1 MLDLYT
7 PFQDEMRK
15 LSLLP
20 SLYELW
26 RYHQGTTTSGI
37 LKLSGPP
44 GFLQIEMYAWE
55 LDILSREV
63 LLNAG
68 SQGSNSLRT
77 FPGIMRAVNHIRR
90 INEGL
95 SEREIHSG
103 DDALRAMHPHVHQQ
117 IRWQHT
123 RDEARI
129 FRTFRIFGYPALERV
144 FVDVTGVPVRALF
157 FMGLAIRGALNKD
170 LRFNANQEFTEFG
183 IENEVRDAF
192 FRLVSASDEA
202 IRDQLRQV
210 QKYDSRWAYTW
221 NPLESKPFI
230 FMTGDDPSH
239 LWCPLPT
246 MLFRRITEGLF
257 YDLLKHPSYSK
268 PYGDAFEAYVGEVLR
283 EIFLAN
289 KYIIAGEE
297 PYKSKQGIRHGTDWI
312 VSDATANIF
321 IECKTKR
328 MKHDAKT
335 VGEGEVLEAELK
347 DLAKAIAQLYANI
360 DDALAGRSQWIPN
373 DLPAYPFIITYED
386 WYLFTPQ
393 VVGSLKDLVVAQLRK
408 KGLPVTLL
416 DSMPYFITSISEFEV
431 AAQAIAH
438 IGIGRYCSKCSTT
451 AYRHFRLSDCA
462 HEEFPEENTH
472 YRRLFGDS
480 WAEMFPSIKHLLDLP
495 PAT

>member
-7 PFQDEMRK
+7 PFQDETRK

-26 RYHQGTTTSGI
+26 RFHQGIPTSGI

-44 GFLQIEMYAWE
+44 GFLQIEVYAWE
-55 LDILSREV
+55 LDILSREI

-68 SQGSNSLRT
+68 EQGSNSLRT
-77 FPGIMRAVNHIRR
+77 FPGIVRAINHIRR
-90 INEGL
+90 INQGL

-103 DDALRAMHPHVHQQ
+103 DDALRAMHQHVHQQ

-123 RDEARI
+123 RDEARLI
-129 FRTFRIFGYPALERV
+129 RTFKVFGYPDLERV
-144 FVDVTGVPVRALF
+144 FVEATGVPVRSLF

-170 LRFNANQEFTEFG
+170 LRFNANQDFTEFG
-183 IENEVRDAF
+183 IEDEVRDSF
-192 FRLVSASDEA
+192 FRLVSTSNET
-202 IRDQLRQV
+202 IRDQLRQI

-230 FMTGDDPSH
+230 FIGGDDPSH

-257 YDLLKHPSYSK
+257 YDLLRHPSYSK
-268 PYGDAFEAYVGEVLR
+268 PYGAAFEAYVGDVLH
-283 EIFLAN
+283 EIFLAP
-289 KYIIAGEE
+289 KYVVTGEE
-297 PYKSKQGIRHGTDWI
+297 PYRGKQGIKHGTDWI
-312 VSDATANIF
+312 VSDATSNIF

-335 VGEGEVLEAELK
+335 VAEGGVLESELV

-360 DDALAGRSQWIPN
+360 DDALAGRSQWTPN
-373 DLPAYPFIITYED
+373 NRPVHPFVVTYED

-393 VVGSLKDLVVAQLRK
+393 VVGSLKELVISQLKK
-408 KGLPVTLL
+408 KGLSVTLL
-416 DSMPYFITSISEFEV
+416 DSMPYVVTSIAEFEV
-431 AAQAIAH
+431 AAQAIAQ
-438 IGIGRYCSKCSTT
+438 IGIDRYCSTCSTSS
-451 AYRHFRLSDCA
+451 YSHFQLSNCA
-462 HEEFPEENTH
+462 HEKFGEH
-472 YRRLFGDS
+472 KVDYQRLFGDS
-480 WAEMFPSIKHLLDLP
+480 WGKMFPSIKHLLDLP
-495 PAT
+495 TTF